1 MLKEEKR
8 LKAIALKESKKLNT
22 LKKRIALKE
31 SKKLNRLKA
40 KALKESEKSLAK
52 ALKESKKS
60 SAKALKNTTPPGEEH
75 PGATGT
81 CNPDDIMILKN
92 RHCRKACF

>member
-1 MLKEEKR
+1 LNLPVTTLPQLPR
-8 LKAIALKESKKLNT
+8 CHAAAAAESETSL
-22 LKKRIALKE
+22 
-31 SKKLNRLKA
+31 A
-40 KALKESEKSLAK
+40 KALKESETSLAK

-60 SAKALKNTTPPGEEH
+60 SAKALKNMTPPGEEH

-92 RHCRKACF
+92 RQS

>member
-8 LKAIALKESKKLNT
+8 LKAIAVKESKKWNT
-22 LKKRIALKE
+22 LKKKIALKE
-31 SKKLNRLKA
+31 CNTLNKLK
-40 KALKESEKSLAK
+40 AK

-60 SAKALKNTTPPGEEH
+60 SAKALKNMTPPGEEH

-92 RHCRKACF
+92 RQS